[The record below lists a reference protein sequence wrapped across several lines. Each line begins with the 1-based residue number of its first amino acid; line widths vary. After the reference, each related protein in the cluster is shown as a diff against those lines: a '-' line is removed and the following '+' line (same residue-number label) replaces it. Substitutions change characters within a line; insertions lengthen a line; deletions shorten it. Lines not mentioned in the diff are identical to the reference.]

1 MASAHL
7 IWLLLI
13 PLIASLLAVGAG
25 RLGRYSRPA
34 LEAVHLLSVA
44 LVLVLVL
51 IVAGE
56 VLASGEVSALNNW
69 LRVDAL
75 GAVFVVIVG
84 LVGFLAGLYS
94 IGYTRHDLEIGQLDA
109 ARLLAYYGLFHF
121 FFFTMLLAV
130 TSNNII
136 IMWVAIEATTL
147 SSAFLVGMY
156 GTRPALEAAWKYVVI
171 CTVGVAFALYGT
183 ILVYADAVNVVSET
197 AMASL
202 WSEIVRNASAL
213 DPTLMKLAFVFV
225 LIGFGTKAGIF
236 PMYTWLPDTYSEAP
250 SPVSVMLSG
259 VLVNCS
265 LFAILRFSTIVSLAL
280 GPAFTEALL
289 LIFGVLSLGTAVFF
303 MLGQRDVNR
312 LLAYS
317 SPENIGLILVGFG
330 LGGPLGVAAGLF
342 QLLNHS
348 LVKSMLFFLSGNI
361 LMKYRSRSLDVVKGL
376 MQAAPLTSFFLL
388 GGVFALVGVPPFNIF
403 LSKFM
408 IVSAGIATGHLLLMI
423 LCLLLLMVAF
433 AAFFRMLS
441 SVVLGEKP
449 DGVTK
454 GERGLTT
461 LAPIVI
467 LMVLIVALGVSA
479 PPPLYTLMD
488 RATAVVNEGIPNVQA
503 AGTDLAADSSSRS
516 PDLRNAQPPIPFFHI
531 SSGQGDAFSRPSP

>member
-1 MASAHL
+1 
-7 IWLLLI
+7 
-13 PLIASLLAVGAG
+13 
-25 RLGRYSRPA
+25 
-34 LEAVHLLSVA
+34 
-44 LVLVLVL
+44 
-51 IVAGE
+51 
-56 VLASGEVSALNNW
+56 
-69 LRVDAL
+69 
-75 GAVFVVIVG
+75 
-84 LVGFLAGLYS
+84 
-94 IGYTRHDLEIGQLDA
+94 
-109 ARLLAYYGLFHF
+109 
-121 FFFTMLLAV
+121 V

-171 CTVGVAFALYGT
+171 CTVGVAFGLYGT
-183 ILVYADAVNVVSET
+183 ILVYADAVNVVRET
-197 AMASL
+197 GMASL
-202 WSEIVRNASAL
+202 WSEIVQNASAL
-213 DPTLMKLAFVFV
+213 DPTLMKLAFVFI

-250 SPVSVMLSG
+250 SPVSAMLSG

-265 LFAILRFSTIVSLAL
+265 LFVILRFSTIVNLAI
-280 GPAFTEALL
+280 GPTFTQNLL

-303 MLGQRDVNR
+303 MLGQRDLNR

-317 SPENIGLILVGFG
+317 SPENIGLILVAFG
-330 LGGPLGVAAGLF
+330 LGGPIGILAGLF

-348 LVKSMLFFLSGNI
+348 LVKSMMFFLSGNI

-408 IVSAGIATGHLLLMI
+408 IVSAGIATGHLLVMI

-433 AAFFRMLS
+433 VAFFRMLS
-441 SVVLGEKP
+441 SVVFGQKPERVAKGEK
-449 DGVTK
+449 
-454 GERGLTT
+454 GLTT
-461 LAPIVI
+461 LAPIMI
-467 LMVLIVALGVSA
+467 LMILIVALGVSA

-488 RATAVVNEGIPNVQA
+488 RATRVVNEGIPIMQA
-503 AGTDLAADSSSRS
+503 TRTGLPTDSFSRS
-516 PDLRNAQPPIPFFHI
+516 LDFREAQPPMTLFRAQSDH
-531 SSGQGDAFSRPSP
+531 

>member
-7 IWLLLI
+7 IWLLLT
-13 PLIASLLAVGAG
+13 PLIAAVLAVFAS
-25 RLGRYSRPA
+25 RLGRYARPV
-34 LEAVHLLSVA
+34 LEIVHMLSVA

-51 IVAGE
+51 IVANE
-56 VLASGEVSALNNW
+56 VLISGEVSALNEW

-94 IGYTRHDLEIGQLDA
+94 IGYTRHDLQIGQLDA
-109 ARLLAYYGLFHF
+109 GRLIAYYGLFHF

-171 CTVGVAFALYGT
+171 CTVGVAFGLYGT
-183 ILVYADAVNVVSET
+183 ILVYSDAVNVVSET
-197 AMASL
+197 GMASL
-202 WSEIVRNASAL
+202 WSEIVQNAGAL
-213 DPTLMKLAFVFV
+213 DPTLLKLAFVFV

-250 SPVSVMLSG
+250 SPVSAMLSG

-265 LFAILRFSTIVSLAL
+265 LFVIIRFSTIVNLAL
-280 GPAFTEALL
+280 GPTFTQNLL
-289 LIFGVLSLGTAVFF
+289 LVFGILSLGTAVFF

-317 SPENIGLILVGFG
+317 SPENIGLILVAFG
-330 LGGPLGVAAGLF
+330 LGGPIGVLAGLF

-348 LVKSMLFFLSGNI
+348 LVKSMMFFLSGNI
-361 LMKYRSRSLDVVKGL
+361 LMKYRSRSLDIVKGL
-376 MQAAPLTSFFLL
+376 MQAAPFTSFFLL

-408 IVSAGIATGHLLLMI
+408 IVSAGIATGHLLVI
-423 LCLLLLMVAF
+423 IVCLLLLMVAF
-433 AAFFRMLS
+433 VAFFEMLG
-441 SVVLGEKP
+441 SVVFGAKPESITRGEK
-449 DGVTK
+449 GFATM
-454 GERGLTT
+454 
-461 LAPIVI
+461 APIVI
-467 LMVLIVALGVSA
+467 LMVLIVALGIYA
-479 PPPLYTLMD
+479 PAPLYTLMD
-488 RATAVVNEGIPNVQA
+488 RATTVVNEGIPRVQA
-503 AGTDLAADSSSRS
+503 TESGLAADSVSRS
-516 PDLRNAQPPIPFFHI
+516 LYLWQGQPASAFFRI
-531 SSGQGDAFSRPSP
+531 QAGQ